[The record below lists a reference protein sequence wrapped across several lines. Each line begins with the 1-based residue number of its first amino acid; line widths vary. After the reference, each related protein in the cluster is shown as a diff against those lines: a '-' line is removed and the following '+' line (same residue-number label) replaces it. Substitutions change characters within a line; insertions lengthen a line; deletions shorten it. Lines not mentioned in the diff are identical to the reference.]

1 MAERIDEHVFDEGD
15 GFDHGAQRGPRLT
28 GRGTPPASPLRLGVI
43 GLIFLVFILW
53 IGVRWGASLLIDYS
67 WWNELGQV
75 KTWLDLYAYSTLPA
89 VAATVLAWLVFLI
102 AHSRGVSFAGGRVSD
117 YPIYS
122 RLSAVGLLFIGF
134 LVGDGSID
142 NWVVLRF
149 AGSRAQT
156 APAAFHDPI
165 FGKPV
170 TFYLFDLPFWSDLRG
185 YVFAMVIVAILIYW
199 LSARGWQ
206 LRFSLPDLTR
216 GTLDLSFFRLTGGL
230 ESQFLRG
237 ALAVFLVAL
246 SFRFYLGRYEMV
258 WNQHRFMVG
267 IDYTDDHFTLPLYW
281 LVIGALLV
289 SAGLV
294 VFRRW
299 MIAGILAGASFV
311 LLFAVPNIAGA
322 LYVKPNEIS
331 LERPY
336 IQSHIE
342 ATREAY
348 GIASKTREIEMPVS
362 AGEAIDTTKHAA
374 LLDNVRLWDWRPFH
388 DTVTQMQAL
397 RPYYAFQGTDV
408 DRYIIDGQPRQ
419 VLLTPREL
427 DISQLPGTQS
437 SWINPHFIYTHGYGL
452 VLAEVSKI
460 TPDGQPVYLV
470 QDMPPVVKTPSLK
483 LTRPELYYGE
493 LQQEPVFVDTAQEE
507 FDYPKGLDNARTRYQ
522 GKGGF
527 PVSSLLMRLA
537 AAINFGD
544 SNIVLTGYLTDHSRV
559 MIRRRVRERLQTL
572 APYLT
577 WDSDPYLVV
586 TPEGRMV
593 WLVDGYTTSDSHPY
607 SREIDVYGGINYIR
621 NSVKATIDAYDG
633 ETHLYVFDSVDPVI
647 ASYRALFPQLYED
660 AAKMPAALRAHTRY
674 AEELFRVQSDIYRVY
689 HMKNPQA
696 FYNNEDVWEL
706 ARYSSGQNA
715 EPKPVTPT
723 YVFAA
728 LPGETKPE
736 FLLMTTFTPASKENL
751 IGVMLA
757 RCDGDKLGE
766 IVVLQL
772 SKQQLILGPM
782 QVNARIN
789 QDQNISKDLTLW
801 NQQGSQVLQ
810 AQTLVLPVGDT
821 FLYVSPFYL
830 QATQARMPQLKKVV
844 LAVGNRL
851 IYTDTYE
858 QALAQINGQQAPAA
872 GQPPPT
878 GAQPE
883 KAPPAVLSINA
894 DPRIDSVRQHLQ
906 KYKEL
911 AGQGRWAEAGRELD
925 AIQNEVQKR

>member
-1 MAERIDEHVFDEGD
+1 MAERVIDERFIP
-15 GFDHGAQRGPRLT
+15 GP
-28 GRGTPPASPLRLGVI
+28 TPSRRVRFGLFALI
-43 GLIFLVFILW
+43 GLVIVFFIL
-53 IGVRWGASLLIDYS
+53 VRWGASILIDYS
-67 WWNELGQV
+67 WWKELGQV
-75 KTWLDLYAYSTLPA
+75 QTWVDLYAYSTLPV
-89 VAATVLAWLVFLI
+89 VAGTVIAWIAFLV
-102 AHSRGVSFAGGRVSD
+102 AHSRGVSFAGGRTSD

-122 RLSAVGLLFIGF
+122 RIATVALLGLSF
-134 LVGDGSID
+134 LVADASID
-142 NWVVLRF
+142 NWIVLRF
-149 AGSRAQT
+149 IGSRAAT
-156 APAAFHDPI
+156 ATGGFHDPV
-165 FGKPV
+165 FGKPAA
-170 TFYLFDLPFWSDLRG
+170 FYLFDLPFWSDLRG
-185 YVFAMVIVAILIYW
+185 YIFAVVILAILIYW
-199 LSARGWQ
+199 LVARGWQ

-216 GTLDLSFFRLTGGL
+216 GQLDLSFFRLAGGL

-237 ALAVFLVAL
+237 ATAFFLMMLALKFW
-246 SFRFYLGRYEMV
+246 LGRFEMV

-267 IDYTDDHFTLPLYW
+267 IDYTDDHFALPLYW
-281 LVIGALLV
+281 LVMAALIV

-294 VFRRW
+294 IARRW
-299 MIAGILAGASFV
+299 VLAGIVTGVSFV
-311 LLFAVPNIAGA
+311 LLFIVPNVAGA
-322 LYVKPNEIS
+322 LFVKPNEIS

-336 IQSHIE
+336 IMSHIE

-348 GIASKTREIEMPVS
+348 GLAARTHEIEMHTNS
-362 AGEAIDTTKHAA
+362 NEAIDTAKHTT

-408 DRYIIDGQPRQ
+408 DRYTIDGQYRQ

-483 LTRPELYYGE
+483 ITRPELYYGE

-507 FDYPKGLDNARTRYQ
+507 FDYPQGSDNAKTRYQ

-537 AAINFGD
+537 ATVEFGD
-544 SNIVLTGYLTDHSRV
+544 SNIFLTSYLTDHSRM
-559 MIRRRVRERLQTL
+559 MIRRRVRERLQVL

-577 WDSDPYLVV
+577 WDSDPYLVI
-586 TPEGRMV
+586 TPEGRQV
-593 WLVDGYTTSDSHPY
+593 WIVDGYTTSDSHPY
-607 SREIDVYGGINYIR
+607 AREIDTYGGINYMR
-621 NSVKATIDAYDG
+621 NAVKATIDAYDG
-633 ETHLYVFDSVDPVI
+633 ETHLYVFDAVDPVM
-647 ASYRALFPQLYED
+647 ASYRTLFPSLYED
-660 AAKMPAALRAHTRY
+660 AAKMPASLRAHARY
-674 AEELFRVQSDIYRVY
+674 AEELFRVQSDMYRVY

-706 ARYSSGQNA
+706 ARYSPGQNA
-715 EPKPVTPT
+715 EPRPVSPV
-723 YVFAA
+723 YVFAT

-736 FLLMTTFTPASKENL
+736 FLLMTTFTPLSKQNL

-766 IVVLQL
+766 MVVLQL
-772 SKQQLILGPM
+772 SKQELILGPM

-789 QDQNISKDLTLW
+789 QDQTISKDLTLW

-810 AQTLVLPVGDT
+810 GQTLVLPVGDT

-858 QALAQINGQQAPAA
+858 EALAQLSGGGGQGTQQPN
-872 GQPPPT
+872 QQPLLPVLSNTPPPIGLT
-878 GAQPE
+878 AT
-883 KAPPAVLSINA
+883 AP
-894 DPRIDSVRQHLQ
+894 DPRIERIRQHLQ
-906 KYKEL
+906 RYRDL
-911 AGQGRWAEAGRELD
+911 TSQGKWGDAGRELE
-925 AIQNEVQKR
+925 AIENEVQKR